1 MPDRS
6 VVNLAAM
13 KLLIVDDIPE
23 NIDSLVMILE
33 SEGYEIATAESGERA
48 LQIANDFFPDL
59 VLLDINLGGIDG
71 FETCRRL
78 KHNNSTID
86 IPVIFITV
94 SAETDDIDQGFL
106 CGGVDYII
114 RPLREEEVRARV
126 RTHLHLRALTK
137 QKEEM
142 ILELENALA
151 KLRTLTGLL
160 PICAWCKKIRDDKG
174 YWNQL
179 ETYIGNHSEANFT
192 HCICPGC
199 QSKFD
204 PKS

>member
-1 MPDRS
+1 MDGS

-33 SEGYEIATAESGERA
+33 SEGYEIATAKSGEKA

-59 VLLDINLGGIDG
+59 ILLDINLGGIDG

-78 KHNNSTID
+78 KHNKSTSD

-94 SAETDDIDQGFL
+94 SAGTDDIDQGL
-106 CGGVDYII
+106 LSGGVDYII

-126 RTHLHLRALTK
+126 RKQLHLRALIK

-151 KLRTLTGLL
+151 KVRTLTGLL

-179 ETYIGNHSEANFT
+179 ETYIGKHSNADFT
-192 HCICPGC
+192 HGICPGC
-199 QSKFD
+199 QNEFVPS
-204 PKS
+204 S